1 MIKKYFKFFI
11 LVTFIVCL
19 VIAKY
24 IAFDYPISTG
34 KRVGNLTKISLKG
47 KIFKT
52 WEGTLDEGSGDKL
65 TSFFSVRDSKVA
77 QELYEYEGKQV
88 LLYYE
93 QYYLGWPRDT
103 NYNVVSWQKKEEADR
118 DAPIETLYNVLGK
131 TMFCSFLGTLIKN
144 TELYNEVKEFI
155 QSENPYIYNQYSQ
168 CND

>member
-1 MIKKYFKFFI
+1 VTLLLL
-11 LVTFIVCL
+11 LVTG
-19 VIAKY
+19 KY
-24 IAFDYPISTG
+24 LAFDFPISTG

-65 TSFFSVRDSKVA
+65 TSYFSVRDSKVA

-88 LLYYE
+88 LIYYE
-93 QYYLGWPRDT
+93 QYYFGWPRDT
-103 NYNVVSWQKKEEADR
+103 NYNVVSWQKKDEADR

-131 TMFCSFLGTLIKN
+131 TVFCSFLGTLINNKA
-144 TELYNEVKEFI
+144 LYDEVKSYI
-155 QSENPYIYNQYSQ
+155 KDENIYLYNQYKQ